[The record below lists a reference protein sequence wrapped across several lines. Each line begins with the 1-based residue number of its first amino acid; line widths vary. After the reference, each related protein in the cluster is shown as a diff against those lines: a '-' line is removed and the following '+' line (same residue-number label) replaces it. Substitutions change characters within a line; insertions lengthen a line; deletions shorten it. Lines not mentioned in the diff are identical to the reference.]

1 MLSGGEKQRAAIA
14 RAVIGRPDILLAD
27 EPTGNVDP
35 DLALRLVRL
44 FAELNKMGT
53 TIILA
58 THELPLLDSFPFP
71 RMNLQ
76 DGQILFS
83 EEARVA
89 EFKMPKLPAF
99 AGFANRE
106 RNAAIVPERSVA
118 GRTLVLLIAIM
129 TFLSGVTLGGVVLVQ
144 KSAIAWSSDV
154 GREMTIQIRPVEGEV
169 MESNLRTAV
178 ALAEATLGVAA
189 AHALTLEDS
198 QKLLEPWLGAG
209 LDLTAIDIP
218 RLVVVELADPAEA
231 DIAKLQRDLQAVQGA
246 SLDTHAAWRQQL
258 NVMAGTIVASGLL
271 VLSLIVV
278 ATVLAIVF
286 ATRGTMAS
294 NREIVDVLHFIGASN
309 SFIAGEFQG
318 RFLTIGFRGGI
329 IGGLGALVF
338 FLLVGVAAGSMVP
351 QEAGQQLGILFGR
364 FALGLDGML
373 GILATVPVIAALTA
387 ITSRLTVRRF
397 LQRIS

>member
-1 MLSGGEKQRAAIA
+1 MAI
-14 RAVIGRPDILLAD
+14 
-27 EPTGNVDP
+27 
-35 DLALRLVRL
+35 
-44 FAELNKMGT
+44 EL
-53 TIILA
+53 
-58 THELPLLDSFPFP
+58 
-71 RMNLQ
+71 
-76 DGQILFS
+76 
-83 EEARVA
+83 
-89 EFKMPKLPAF
+89 KLPRF
-99 AGFANRE
+99 IGIENRE
-106 RNAAIVPERSVA
+106 RAAAIVPERSVA

-169 MESNLRTAV
+169 MDSNLRTAV
-178 ALAEATLGVAA
+178 ALAEATPGVASA
-189 AHALTLEDS
+189 RALTLEES

-218 RLVVVELADPAEA
+218 RLVVVQLADPAEA
-231 DIAKLQRDLQAVQGA
+231 DVSKLERDLVAVKGA

-271 VLSLIVV
+271 VLTLIVV

-309 SFIAGEFQG
+309 NFIAGEFQG

-329 IGGLGALVF
+329 FGGLGALLF

-364 FALGLDGML
+364 FALGIDGMF
-373 GILATVPVIAALTA
+373 GILAVVPVIAALTA

-397 LQRIS
+397 LQKTS